1 MEKLDKILAASLT
14 KKKLGKPLKAAQI
27 CFYAGLWGKA
37 QMTPVAFSGGIL
49 KVSVKSS
56 PAASEL
62 EIQKEDLLDF
72 VNEKIGHKAVR
83 VIRIIVKW

>member
-1 MEKLDKILAASLT
+1 MEKLDKIIALSLT

-37 QMTPVAFSGGIL
+37 HLKPIAFSGGVL

-72 VNEKIGHKAVR
+72 VNAKIGYKAVR
-83 VIRIIVKW
+83 SIRIIVKW